1 MSLHTSI
8 GAHITLPASGNMHG
22 WAFGEDQARYV
33 VTTPD
38 AESLIAAAK
47 SAAIPIARIGT
58 VTAQAELQF
67 GDHDTI
73 SVKTLRSL
81 SEGCLP
87 ALMAG

>member
-1 MSLHTSI
+1 
-8 GAHITLPASGNMHG
+8 MHG

-47 SAAIPIARIGT
+47 SATIPIAKIGI

-73 SVKTLRSL
+73 STKALRSV
-81 SEGCLP
+81 SEECLP